1 MNELVKYDLYKSQY
15 GVLYRVRLHSALH
28 EPAELYLKLKGC
40 GRWTQSCAKVGD
52 VVAGSGVTLLARNV
66 VFKD

>member
-15 GVLYRVRLHSALH
+15 GVLYRVQMHSALH
-28 EPAELYLKLKGC
+28 EPAELYIKAMD
-40 GRWTQSCAKVGD
+40 WWPQSHATVGD
-52 VVAGSGVTLLARNV
+52 VVAGSGITLVARNV

>member
-15 GVLYRVRLHSALH
+15 GVLYRVQLNSVLHA
-28 EPAELYLKLKGC
+28 PAELYLKVGD
-40 GRWTQSCAKVGD
+40 WWMQSHATVGD
-52 VVAGSGVTLLARNV
+52 VVAGSGITLVARNV

>member
-15 GVLYRVRLHSALH
+15 GVLYRVQLHSALH
-28 EPAELYLKLKGC
+28 KPAELYLKVVG
-40 GRWTQSCAKVGD
+40 WWMQSHATVGD
-52 VVAGSGVTLLARNV
+52 VVAGRGITLVVRNV

>member
-15 GVLYRVRLHSALH
+15 GVLYRVQLHSVLH
-28 EPAELYLKLKGC
+28 EPAEFYSKVLG
-40 GRWTQSCAKVGD
+40 GWTQAHATVGD
-52 VVAGSGVTLLARNV
+52 VVAGSGITLVARNV

>member
-28 EPAELYLKLKGC
+28 ESAELYHKVGD
-40 GRWTQSCAKVGD
+40 WWMQAHATVGD
-52 VVAGSGVTLLARNV
+52 VVAGSGITLVARNV

>member
-15 GVLYRVRLHSALH
+15 GVLYRVRMHSALH
-28 EPAELYLKLKGC
+28 EPAELYLKVGNW
-40 GRWTQSCAKVGD
+40 WTQSYATVGD
-52 VVAGSGVTLLARNV
+52 VIVGSGITLLARNV